1 MIISSIRTDLA
12 IEAKEYFEEENKRKI
27 PGIEI
32 EVSSERKNIKV
43 TKVQITDEIG
53 SAAIGKP
60 IGNYI
65 TIETPDFKNRDID
78 LMEDVSRVL
87 AGELIKLADLKED
100 SSVLIV
106 GLGNWNIT
114 PDALG
119 PKVAEKVMVT
129 RHITEYVPEQID
141 DSVRP
146 VSAISPGVLGIT
158 GIETGEIVQG
168 IINHIKPD
176 LIIAI
181 DALASRK
188 MDRINSTIQIS
199 DTGINPGSGV
209 GNNRKELSENS
220 LGVRVIAIGIPTV
233 VDAATMANDTIDMII
248 EGLIKEGKNKKGL
261 FDMLNNLNREEKTQ
275 LINEVF
281 SDEMKNLMVT
291 PKEIDSIIEDI
302 SDVIA
307 DGLNISLHPGIHM
320 DDLGRFLN

>member
-32 EVSSERKNIKV
+32 EISSERKNIKV

-220 LGVRVIAIGIPTV
+220 LGVRVIAVGIPTV

-248 EGLIKEGKNKKGL
+248 EGLIKEGKNNKGL

>member
-248 EGLIKEGKNKKGL
+248 EGLIKEGKNNKGL

-302 SDVIA
+302 SDVSA

>member
-248 EGLIKEGKNKKGL
+248 EGLIKEGKNNKGL